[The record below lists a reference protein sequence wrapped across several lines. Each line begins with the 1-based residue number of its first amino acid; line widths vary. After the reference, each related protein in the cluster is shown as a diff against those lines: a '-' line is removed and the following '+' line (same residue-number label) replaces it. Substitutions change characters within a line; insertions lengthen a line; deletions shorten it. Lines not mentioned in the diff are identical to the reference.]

1 MKPER
6 KQPIPEHEAQGPKP
20 LPRKEHGT
28 QTTREDRSASGQE
41 KRLREQGGDPG
52 AGNTGHTE
60 SV

>member
-20 LPRKEHGT
+20 LPRKQEDT
-28 QTTREDRSASGQE
+28 QATREGRSSSGQE
-41 KRLREQGGDPG
+41 KRLRQQGGDPG
-52 AGNTGHTE
+52 SGDTGHTE

>member
-20 LPRKEHGT
+20 QPRKEEST
-28 QTTREDRSASGQE
+28 QTAREGRSASGQE